1 MKSIT
6 IYASTDS
13 GYITGV
19 NANYATA
26 HSTASNFS
34 SADSFLY
41 VGQYYGGGGY
51 YVFRSFLKFPTTDI
65 PANAVIRSAQIR
77 ISKGYIEND
86 RSFDVD
92 IIKQDWGAY
101 DPMASSDYDT
111 VFDACLTETKDV
123 IWHSFTELPLGIVPR
138 PGLEIF
144 YSDFLDT
151 SYISSTDYTY
161 YSLRSSRD
169 ATTDEPT
176 GFEYIY
182 AIGAGSTN
190 TNYKPALIVSYLE
203 LPNEVITDHLYY
215 FLEIDWQG
223 TGLVDSWQDEASR
236 ITRFTLDRGRD
247 TVIGGSGSGFE
258 MPNIGKVIVSLDNHD
273 GRFDAWNSSSPLYA
287 YLKPGRRANFSCY
300 YNGTYYDLMTGY
312 ISDIRPEGY
321 KETAT
326 MVIEDG
332 AGWLN
337 ARQPDIPLLDV
348 SDAADAINAILDDM
362 NYPFGRDI
370 DDAVDDLD
378 YYWTSGASG
387 LAEIHKLAN
396 SDLGRFCVEA
406 DGVAKF
412 RNRHNNESIDHTI
425 TEAQIGTNIYLPMP
439 WDYSRS
445 VVDVYTY
452 PRITGT
458 TDSTLWTLNDEPVIT
473 AGETMTF
480 WGEYNY
486 SSQPVPATGVFVS
499 SWQPTT
505 AFASTDV
512 VLTAFSRDAKFEM
525 TNTTTDAQ
533 TVTELIIKGT
543 PIYSADRIRIREE
556 GTNITDLPAT
566 FVMDYEWLTSINTAE
581 SFADVLLN
589 YLNDA
594 KQYPEIMI
602 YHRPDIACGI
612 DLEQR
617 LRLVLDTWGIDET
630 FFVSKISHQSGASMQ
645 ELITTVK
652 LYPMLQDI
660 GTDTFILDSET
671 QGILDTNK
679 LGF

>member
-13 GYITGV
+13 GYLEGKDLNYELAFPGTPKTNSWFLYIGQRYFGYFYNYHGILKFDTSVIPDYAAIVSAQLRLAVNGCDVSEPFTVDLYKTTSLSSTTDQDYKDSTWQVFDTEKTGLLYGDINDLSWISKTDPTYYCLV
-19 NANYATA
+19 TNRSADNIEPSDSEMIKCYGTIDYAT
-26 HSTASNFS
+26 N
-34 SADSFLY
+34 
-41 VGQYYGGGGY
+41 
-51 YVFRSFLKFPTTDI
+51 R
-65 PANAVIRSAQIR
+65 R
-77 ISKGYIEND
+77 
-86 RSFDVD
+86 
-92 IIKQDWGAY
+92 
-101 DPMASSDYDT
+101 
-111 VFDACLTETKDV
+111 
-123 IWHSFTELPLGIVPR
+123 
-138 PGLEIF
+138 
-144 YSDFLDT
+144 
-151 SYISSTDYTY
+151 
-161 YSLRSSRD
+161 
-169 ATTDEPT
+169 
-176 GFEYIY
+176 
-182 AIGAGSTN
+182 
-190 TNYKPALIVSYLE
+190 PALIVDYLE
-203 LPNEVITDHLYY
+203 LLEGEELDHIYY

-247 TVIGGSGSGFE
+247 NVIGGSGSGFE

-321 KETAT
+321 KESAT

-412 RNRHNNESIDHTI
+412 RNRHNSESINHTI

-486 SSQPVPATGVFVS
+486 SNQPVPATGVFVS

-660 GTDTFILDSET
+660 GTDTFILDSGT
-671 QGILDTNK
+671 QGVLDTNK
-679 LGF
+679 LGY